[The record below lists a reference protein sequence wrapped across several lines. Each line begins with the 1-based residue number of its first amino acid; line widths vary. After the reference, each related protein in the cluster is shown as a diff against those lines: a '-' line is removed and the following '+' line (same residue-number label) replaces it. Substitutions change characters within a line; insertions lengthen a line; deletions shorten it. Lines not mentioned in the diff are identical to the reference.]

1 MRVSFFLDY
10 KYLLDISYIYRKHF
24 YSLPLILPF
33 HILYKGYSWDKYYIH
48 SKRAPPILVLDIG
61 PLVPYY

>member
-10 KYLLDISYIYRKHF
+10 KYLLNIDYTYRKYF

-33 HILYKGYSWDKYYIH
+33 RVLYKGYSWDKYYIH
-48 SKRAPPILVLDIG
+48 SKRAFPILVLDIS
-61 PLVPYY
+61 PLAPYY